1 MINIVEEHISRTV
14 KKLKKYCS
22 TILRSKYDKSICDDL
37 LKTYINARYYNLD
50 VDENIK
56 VFYRRIYDSLR
67 KKADS
72 MISKTPDDKEKIENI
87 LYLFQF
93 LFYFD
98 FVRNNISIEE
108 VIETIS
114 EKRISRFNLKAISG
128 DEFDIDFTDIV
139 KNDLEDVK
147 FFLESFDTDEFLI
160 DYSKINENIYRVLF
174 SYNFDF
180 PEIFNVDVIENTFN
194 EGMIAEDKLLVE
206 YSLISIKILEE
217 ILIGNFKRTYI
228 LDFAPSLFSK
238 PQKLTQTLEII
249 DNIAVQE
256 KMMLEISYFDFKKYR
271 DHVLRLM
278 RRGFRFAL
286 KTSSNMPKL
295 TSDELQMLD
304 VFGLVIVD
312 PDDINKSLYK

>member
-22 TILRSKYDKSICDDL
+22 IILRSKYDKSICDDF

-72 MISKTPDDKEKIENI
+72 MISKTPNDKEKIENF
-87 LYLFQF
+87 LYLFQY

-114 EKRISRFNLKAISG
+114 EKRVSRFNLKAISG
-128 DEFDIDFTDIV
+128 DEFDTDFADIV
-139 KNDLEDVK
+139 RNDLEDVK
-147 FFLESFDTDEFLI
+147 FYLESFDTDEFLI
-160 DYSKINENIYRVLF
+160 DYSRINANTYRVLF

-180 PEIFNVDVIENTFN
+180 PEIFNLDVIESTFN
-194 EGMIAEDKLLVE
+194 EGMIAEDKLMVE
-206 YSLISIKILEE
+206 YSLMSTKILEE
-217 ILIGNFKRTYI
+217 IMIGNFKRTYI
-228 LDFAPSLFSK
+228 LDFAATLLSK

-271 DHVLRLM
+271 ENVLGLM

-286 KTSSNMPKL
+286 KTSSDMPKL
-295 TSDELQMLD
+295 SSDELQMLD